1 MQPKQ
6 KISPAYLVFPILLF
20 PVWYIPYRWL
30 NENFIVKWL
39 GCGCPTV
46 DEFGNA
52 VSASFSANHVTALFW
67 GVIAICATIL
77 SVVFSKKLLSGGLR
91 VLYIIGVL
99 VASLL
104 LAYWFTQMML
114 WR

>member
-6 KISPAYLVFPILLF
+6 KISPAYLVFPVLLF

-30 NENFIVKWL
+30 NENFIVKW
-39 GCGCPTV
+39 
-46 DEFGNA
+46 FGNA
-52 VSASFSANHVTALFW
+52 VSSAFNANDFTALFW
-67 GVIAICATIL
+67 GAIAILATVL
-77 SVVFSKKLLSGGLR
+77 AVVFSKKLLQGGLR
-91 VLYIIGVL
+91 VLYIVGVFA
-99 VASLL
+99 VSAG

>member
-1 MQPKQ
+1 MYPNQ
-6 KISPAYLVFPILLF
+6 KISPAYLVFPVLLF
-20 PVWYIPYRWL
+20 PVWYIPYRWV

-46 DEFGNA
+46 DEFGNT
-52 VSASFSANHVTALFW
+52 VSAAFNANDFTALFW
-67 GVIAICATIL
+67 GAIAILATVL
-77 SVVFSKKLLSGGLR
+77 AVVFSKKLLQGGLR
-91 VLYIIGVL
+91 VLYIVGVFA
-99 VASLL
+99 VSAG